1 MTLRLL
7 REAGPSQSSSL
18 CPRSCPRS
26 LCSPRRLAREEE
38 VVVEVEEEVEEEECQ
53 LLGESRSL
61 DVCRR
66 SLT

>member
-1 MTLRLL
+1 M
-7 REAGPSQSSSL
+7 